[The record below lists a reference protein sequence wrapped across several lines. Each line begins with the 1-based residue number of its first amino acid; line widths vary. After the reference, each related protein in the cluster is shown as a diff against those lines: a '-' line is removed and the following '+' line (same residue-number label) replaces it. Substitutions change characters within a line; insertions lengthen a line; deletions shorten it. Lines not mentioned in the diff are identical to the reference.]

1 MYRIIY
7 ALYRDVSYCFASLFS
22 HCIALLLYSRGFT
35 VNSRCMPVLIQYNLY
50 IASFMHCLALFRSVL
65 LCFTLFHVDCNL
77 LYYCNYYNYC
87 NYYCKY
93 YTTIVIDRF
102 TNVRRDLYSDRQGLW
117 GNAMFNTPG
126 ASINRGVGTYSN
138 LHGSWSRIGPSTY
151 DATHAN
157 GEWVNRWGCR
167 TYLPSTA
174 RSLYDHR
181 NVDPRDNLMPFETN
195 PQNMPYTMPYY

>member
-1 MYRIIY
+1 MEIY
-7 ALYRDVSYCFASLFS
+7 HKTPSFDDTYQTTYGTTLSTDRWKSGAIFKTSFTQSDPYTGLAAMQRRQAPSSLPKDRS
-22 HCIALLLYSRGFT
+22 AIALVHNPEHPCGI
-35 VNSRCMPVLIQYNLY
+35 M
-50 IASFMHCLALFRSVL
+50 
-65 LCFTLFHVDCNL
+65 TLPNVPTN
-77 LYYCNYYNYC
+77 
-87 NYYCKY
+87 
-93 YTTIVIDRF
+93 TEGRF

-117 GNAMFNTPG
+117 CNAMFNTPG
-126 ASINRGVGTYSN
+126 ATINRGVGTYSN